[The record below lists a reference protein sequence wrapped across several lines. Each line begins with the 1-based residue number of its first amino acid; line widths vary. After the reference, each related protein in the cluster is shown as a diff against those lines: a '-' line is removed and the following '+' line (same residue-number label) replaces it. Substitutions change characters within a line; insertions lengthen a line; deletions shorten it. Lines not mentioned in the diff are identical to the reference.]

1 MKNLIIIFLAGVS
14 LSVQGQVWEWVK
26 TIDKGAFENA
36 RNIGVDEKGNIYVIG
51 ISRYASGNSETW
63 HNEWFLKLNSDGSLL
78 WEKQIDAFF
87 SKSVTDSDGNT
98 YIISGKKLKKFNPYG
113 NLIFEQADDDVLYFN
128 SICLNPKE
136 EGVII
141 CGKMHSADTLVSKIT
156 STSAEGNINWTRNG
170 DLSAGGSD
178 PFDLNMDFKGNL
190 FLLDKNHPKITSIWQ
205 FNENGNFVRKKE
217 IIATYPSNP
226 VIDKNGNFY
235 LFGGYHHTNP
245 LLVNGVTYT
254 SDDLYGGRYI
264 IKLDSMGEPLWVKDL
279 GEQKI
284 SVGAMATD
292 NEANLYIAGTFE
304 YTFKIDDIELK
315 SERKD
320 IVVMK
325 LDKDGKLT
333 WVKNSKIESIGGPLI
348 EAMAIDNKGDLLLS
362 GRISGA
368 YTFDEHQVDVQDMYG
383 DMFVAK
389 ISQSKITSIETKE
402 TGHYFNL
409 FPNPSNGTFIIQHN
423 YSGVKSI
430 SVRNLSGT
438 VVYNSSKFKV
448 QGLKLDDHAQRESI
462 NLDLSPGIYFVE
474 LQTENERL
482 VKKVVVG
489 R

>member
-87 SKSVTDSDGNT
+87 SKYVTDSDGNT

-284 SVGAMATD
+284 SVGAMASD

-315 SERKD
+315 SESQEVFVIK
-320 IVVMK
+320 I
-325 LDKDGKLT
+325 DKNGNLN
-333 WVKNSKIESIGGPLI
+333 WVKNSTGGTKWVGAVI
-348 EAMAIDNKGDLLLS
+348 EAMAVDKDGNVL
-362 GRISGA
+362 ISGNINA
-368 YTFDEHQVDVQDMYG
+368 KLKFDEHQVNVSGAYA
-383 DMFVAK
+383 DMFIAK
-389 ISQSKITSIETKE
+389 ISQSKITSIETRE
-402 TGHYFNL
+402 MSHYFNL
-409 FPNPSNGTFIIQHN
+409 FPNPINGTFTLQYN
-423 YSGVKSI
+423 SANSGVINYRI
-430 SVRNLSGT
+430 STITGA
-438 VVYNSSKFKV
+438 VVYEAKEIKEPGIFNK
-448 QGLKLDDHAQRESI
+448 QI
-462 NLDLSPGIYFVE
+462 NLDNNPPGIYFVE
-474 LQTENERL
+474 LTAEGERL
-482 VKKVVVG
+482 VKKLILVK
-489 R
+489 